1 VDVGNGT
8 GVSTN
13 ADVAL
18 ISGKPPGV
26 GLVSKG
32 VPGGLPIGVET
43 EVTGGTVATS
53 AVGMTSTTVPSGA
66 WTTVWPCRL

>member
-1 VDVGNGT
+1 MGNSA
-8 GVSTN
+8 GVSNN
-13 ADVAL
+13 AGVAL
-18 ISGKPPGV
+18 TSGKPPGV
-26 GLVSKG
+26 RLVSKG

-43 EVTGGTVATS
+43 EVTDGTVATS